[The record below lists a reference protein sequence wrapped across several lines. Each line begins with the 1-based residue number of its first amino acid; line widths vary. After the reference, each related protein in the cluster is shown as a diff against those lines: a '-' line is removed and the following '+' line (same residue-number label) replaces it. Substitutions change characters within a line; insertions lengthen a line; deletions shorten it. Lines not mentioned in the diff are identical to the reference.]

1 MSLSRLDLAFAEC
14 RTYLETHG
22 KSYAYATRSFPRSM
36 RNATYA
42 LYAFFRIPDELV
54 DNPVQDPKQ
63 TLQKWKQCWQDA
75 YISRDSNHPVLF
87 ATAEVFHRYNIPFE
101 YSESFLDAMLQDTVV
116 DRYATYADLEKYMH
130 GSAAVVGL
138 MMSHVIGFSDK
149 MVLAYAEK
157 LGYAMQLTNFL
168 RDIRE
173 DLEARGRIYLPQEDL
188 KRFQVTEAD
197 LLQQRITPS
206 FKRLM
211 RFEIA
216 RADSLYEQANRGIS
230 FLGRPG
236 RPAVHIASD
245 LYRAILRKIESA
257 DFNIFSHRVHT
268 NILEKAW
275 ISFWASRKV

>member
-1 MSLSRLDLAFAEC
+1 MNPSRLDLAFAEC

-22 KSYAYATRSFPRSM
+22 KSYAYATRSFPQSM

-54 DNPVQDPKQ
+54 DNPTQDPKQ
-63 TLQKWKQCWQDA
+63 TLQNWKTCWQNA
-75 YISRDSNHPVLF
+75 YISRDSDHPVLF
-87 ATAEVFHRYNIPFE
+87 ATAEVFHLYSIPFE
-101 YSESFLDAMLQDTVV
+101 YSEDFLNAMLQDTTV

-138 MMSHVIGFSDK
+138 MMSYVIGFSNK
-149 MVLAYAEK
+149 TALAYAAK

-173 DLEARGRIYLPQEDL
+173 DLETRNRIYLPQEDL

-197 LLQQRITPS
+197 LQQQRITPS
-206 FKRLM
+206 FKQLL

-216 RADSLYEQANRGIS
+216 RADSLYEEANRGIS
-230 FLGRPG
+230 FLSRPG

-245 LYRAILRKIESA
+245 LYRAILRKIEVA
-257 DFNIFSHRVHT
+257 HFDIFTHRAHT
-268 NILEKAW
+268 NFLEKAW
-275 ISFWASRKV
+275 ISLWASRKM